1 MTEAENEY
9 LKQIATEIK
18 MPDMPDM
25 PDINEDQEVESES
38 SKQNYLNLITENIR
52 SNNRA
57 IQRNSFV
64 LVLSIAIYTLVL
76 LDYINEVNVLSFQ
89 LTDRYILL
97 NGIAVLFSY
106 LYMVNIIRWYN
117 NIDLRIKFD
126 ELAKDLYKIGSISD
140 TLNAIR
146 PFSILF
152 HGLDY
157 QTEKKNLKRWM
168 KWPGTILQSFVILG
182 PICFDV
188 YLLVNIF
195 RLNTFNPIACV
206 CGLLT
211 FLITVN
217 TIIYAAKSR

>member
-1 MTEAENEY
+1 MTEAENNY
-9 LKQIATEIK
+9 LKQVASEIKIPK
-18 MPDMPDM
+18 MPDS
-25 PDINEDQEVESES
+25 NEDQEIESES
-38 SKQNYLNLITENIR
+38 SKQNYLNLLTENIR

-64 LVLSIAIYTLVL
+64 LVVSVVIYFLVL
-76 LDYINEVNVLSFQ
+76 WDYIKKVNILSFQ
-89 LTDRYILL
+89 LTDKYILL

-106 LYMVNIIRWYN
+106 LYMANIIRWYN
-117 NIDLRIKFD
+117 NNDLRIKFD
-126 ELAKDLYKIGSISD
+126 QLAKDLYKIGSISE

-157 QTEKKNLKRWM
+157 QTEKKDLKKWM
-168 KWPGTILQSFVILG
+168 KWSGIALQAIVLFG
-182 PICFDV
+182 PISFDV

-195 RLNTFNPIACV
+195 KLNTFNLVAGV

>member
-9 LKQIATEIK
+9 IK
-18 MPDMPDM
+18 KIVSENIPVISDPK
-25 PDINEDQEVESES
+25 EDQEIQSES
-38 SKQNYLNLITENIR
+38 SKQNYLSLITENIR

-57 IQRNSFV
+57 IQRNSLILVVSVAVYF
-64 LVLSIAIYTLVL
+64 LVLW
-76 LDYINEVNVLSFQ
+76 DYIMEVNVLSFQ
-89 LTDRYILL
+89 LTDKNILL

-106 LYMVNIIRWYN
+106 LYMANIIRWYN

-126 ELAKDLYKIGSISD
+126 KLAKDLYKIGSISD

-157 QTEKKNLKRWM
+157 QTEKKDLKRWM
-168 KWPGTILQSFVILG
+168 KWPGIFLQTCVIFG
-182 PICFDV
+182 PIIFNI
-188 YLLVNIF
+188 YLIINVF
-195 RLNTFNPIACV
+195 RLNTFNLIACV

>member
-9 LKQIATEIK
+9 IK
-18 MPDMPDM
+18 KIVSENIPVISDPK
-25 PDINEDQEVESES
+25 EDQEIQSES
-38 SKQNYLNLITENIR
+38 SKQNYLSLITENIR

-57 IQRNSFV
+57 IQRNSLILVVSVAVYF
-64 LVLSIAIYTLVL
+64 LVLW
-76 LDYINEVNVLSFQ
+76 DYIMEVNVLSFQ
-89 LTDRYILL
+89 LTDKNILL

-106 LYMVNIIRWYN
+106 LYMANIIRWYN

-126 ELAKDLYKIGSISD
+126 KLATDLFQLGTTSRTI
-140 TLNAIR
+140 NAIR

-157 QTEKKNLKRWM
+157 QTEKKDLKIWM
-168 KWPGTILQSFVILG
+168 KWPGIFLQTCVIFG
-182 PICFDV
+182 PIIFNI
-188 YLLVNIF
+188 YLFINIF

>member
-9 LKQIATEIK
+9 IK
-18 MPDMPDM
+18 KIVSENIPVISDPK
-25 PDINEDQEVESES
+25 EDQEIQSES
-38 SKQNYLNLITENIR
+38 SKQNYLSLITENIR

-57 IQRNSFV
+57 IQRNSLILVVSVAVYF
-64 LVLSIAIYTLVL
+64 LVLW
-76 LDYINEVNVLSFQ
+76 DYIMEVNVLSFQ
-89 LTDRYILL
+89 LTDKNILL

-106 LYMVNIIRWYN
+106 LYMANIIRWYN

-126 ELAKDLYKIGSISD
+126 KLAKDLYKIGSISD

-157 QTEKKNLKRWM
+157 QTEKKDLKRWM
-168 KWPGTILQSFVILG
+168 KWPGIFLQTCVIFG
-182 PICFDV
+182 PIIFNI
-188 YLLVNIF
+188 YLFINIF

>member
-1 MTEAENEY
+1 MTEVENEY
-9 LKQIATEIK
+9 LKQIASEIEIPEILDSNK
-18 MPDMPDM
+18 
-25 PDINEDQEVESES
+25 DQEIESES

-64 LVLSIAIYTLVL
+64 LVVSVVIYFLVL
-76 LDYINEVNVLSFQ
+76 WDYIKKVNILSFQ
-89 LTDRYILL
+89 LTDKYKLL

-106 LYMVNIIRWYN
+106 LYMANIIRWYN
-117 NIDLRIKFD
+117 NNDLRIKFD
-126 ELAKDLYKIGSISD
+126 QLAKDLYKIGSLSE

-157 QTEKKNLKRWM
+157 QTEKKDLKKWM
-168 KWPGTILQSFVILG
+168 KWSGTALQAIVLFG

-188 YLLVNIF
+188 YLLINIF
-195 RLNTFNPIACV
+195 RLNTFNLIACV

>member
-1 MTEAENEY
+1 MTEAENDY
-9 LKQIATEIK
+9 LKEVASEIK
-18 MPDMPDM
+18 MPVITDPK
-25 PDINEDQEVESES
+25 EDKEIDSES
-38 SKQNYLNLITENIR
+38 SKQNYLNLLTENIR

-57 IQRNSFV
+57 IQRNSLV
-64 LVLSIAIYTLVL
+64 LVSSLAIYTLVL
-76 LDYINEVNVLSFQ
+76 LGYINEVNVLSFQ
-89 LTDRYILL
+89 LTDKNILL

-106 LYMVNIIRWYN
+106 LYMANIIRWYN

-157 QTEKKNLKRWM
+157 QTEKKDLKRWM

-182 PICFDV
+182 PIIFDV
-188 YLLVNIF
+188 YFIVNIV
-195 RLNTFNPIACV
+195 RLNTFNFIACL

>member
-9 LKQIATEIK
+9 IK
-18 MPDMPDM
+18 KIVSENIPVISDPK
-25 PDINEDQEVESES
+25 EDQEIQSES
-38 SKQNYLNLITENIR
+38 SKQNYLSLITENIR

-57 IQRNSFV
+57 IQRNSLILVVSVAVYF
-64 LVLSIAIYTLVL
+64 LVLW
-76 LDYINEVNVLSFQ
+76 DYIMEVDVLSFR
-89 LTDRYILL
+89 LTDKNILL

-106 LYMVNIIRWYN
+106 LYMANIIRWYN

-126 ELAKDLYKIGSISD
+126 KLAKDLYKIGSISD

-157 QTEKKNLKRWM
+157 QTEKKDLKRWM
-168 KWPGTILQSFVILG
+168 KWPGIFLQTCVIFG
-182 PICFDV
+182 PIIFNI
-188 YLLVNIF
+188 YLIINVF
-195 RLNTFNPIACV
+195 RLNTFNLIACV